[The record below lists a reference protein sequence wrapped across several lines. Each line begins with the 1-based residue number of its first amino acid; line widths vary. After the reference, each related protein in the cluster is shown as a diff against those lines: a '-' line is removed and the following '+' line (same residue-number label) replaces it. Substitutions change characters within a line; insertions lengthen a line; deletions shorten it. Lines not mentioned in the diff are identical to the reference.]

1 MSITNPNPTVLGLRD
16 YNALTNGGFAVQQR
30 VATAS
35 TLIPS
40 VSTTTRAGQVA
51 DRWAVTVSNVATVNW
66 AQIDSSGTPETGL
79 LSRYYG
85 SIVSTAQAKK
95 VMISQWMINADM
107 AHLRG
112 QQVRLSVKTNQK
124 VGAAQVYKLG
134 LLQLN
139 SSGTVDVSPA
149 FLSGAWSV
157 VDGTDP
163 SWGTNLAAIAPD
175 ASPTVENGTITGSYL
190 NITSGVTTWQRSSC
204 CFTVPSTAKNLV
216 VVLFSNIT
224 GGATDNISIA
234 EFQLTSGAE
243 IIPYVA
249 APVGEEVLLCQRFF
263 SKSFPLTVVP
273 AASLSEATA
282 GSGATGLLGKSGS
295 GTALGSQIVIQFPVQ
310 MWKTPTVTLFTPTAA
325 GAVVFRLSGTSP
337 LSQGTTAQRTSSL
350 TDQGVVITATNE
362 ATTNGAVGD
371 LVGVHY
377 TADAELVA

>member
-1 MSITNPNPTVLGLRD
+1 MPITNPNATVLGLRD

-157 VDGTDP
+157 VDTTDP

-263 SKSFPLTVVP
+263 SKSFPLTTVP
-273 AASLSEATA
+273 AASIAVATA
-282 GSGATGLLGKSGS
+282 GT
-295 GTALGSQIVIQFPVQ
+295 GSQGIIGVAGAVAQAVKIPVQFPVQ
-310 MWKTPTVTLFTPTAA
+310 MWKTPTVTLFTPVNA
-325 GAVVFRLSGTSP
+325 GAVPMRIDGTSP
-337 LSQGTTAQRTSSL
+337 ASQTSVLQLGNTDRGL
-350 TDQGVVITATNE
+350 TVKATGDASGV
-362 ATTNGAVGD
+362 VGD
-371 LVGVHY
+371 LVGVHW